1 MRKAY
6 TLTSGIIAIG
16 IYLCILGLLFWHF
29 DHEEDKD
36 IGAKN
41 EQIISVDLSKIDGSQ
56 DAPSTP
62 SPAARESID
71 AKAYPL
77 QSLEQ
82 PLKEHIEQQQKEEP
96 LPQKLIPIQKKQILA
111 DKPKVVV
118 PIEKKQETKKIQDQK
133 PIQKSKDTPKKT
145 SDLFANVKSDA
156 PIVPNTKTKPSPK
169 PSQVTKISKS
179 TSSAASELINKEFG
193 KKGNAGVEDAYKSK
207 VKSIL
212 QGWPA
217 QNSYAGERAKISF
230 VIQPNGD
237 FDFKIIRPSAN
248 EEFNQGL
255 VQYLKQLQR
264 VGFGSHSGSRAYLFE
279 VDFIAE
285 R

>member
-16 IYLCILGLLFWHF
+16 IYLCIIGLLFWHF

-41 EQIISVDLSKIDGSQ
+41 EQIISVDLSKIDESQ

-62 SPAARESID
+62 PAAGESID
-71 AKAYPL
+71 TKADPV

-82 PLKEHIEQQQKEEP
+82 PTKEHIEQQQKEES
-96 LPQKLIPIQKKQILA
+96 LPQKLIPIQKKPILA

-145 SDLFANVKSDA
+145 SDLFASIRSDA
-156 PIVPNTKTKPSPK
+156 PIVSTIKTKPSPK
-169 PSQVTKISKS
+169 LSQVTKISKS
-179 TSSAASELINKEFG
+179 TSSAASELINKELG
-193 KKGNAGVEDAYKSK
+193 KIGNAGVEDSYKSK